1 MGSAVES
8 RGFLQWQVG
17 ALLLVSFPLRGGGQ
31 AAHIRYSIPEELAP
45 GSFVGDVARDLGL
58 DAAQVASR
66 QLQILPGS
74 AQRHFRAEA
83 QSGVLVVEERIDRE
97 RLCDSTPR
105 CLLYLEILLAN
116 PLASHRVEVEVLDV
130 NDNSPAFLTSL
141 IRLEIAESAAPGARF
156 PLEPAEDLDFG
167 TNSVS
172 TYRLSPPGCFTLSVK
187 NRKDGSKN
195 PELVLEKALDREQQ
209 EQHRLV
215 LTALD
220 GGLPAKSGTAEIV
233 VSVIDANDNP
243 PVFDQPVY
251 KVTLLENA
259 PEGTMVIKLNATDQ
273 DEGTNG
279 EIAYSF
285 SSHTRQ
291 KIRRLFSLQERS
303 GEVRVLG
310 NVDYEEGTIYEL
322 ASLGARFPIHQ
333 AQDPDVGS
341 NALQTYHLSANE
353 NFSLNVK
360 ARTDGS
366 KFPELVLERALD
378 REHRAVHHLVLT
390 AEDGGSPPRSSK
402 TRIAVQVLDAND
414 NHPVF
419 DKPSYQARLVE
430 NCPSGTLVIKLNATD
445 VDEGPNGNVRYSLG
459 SHNSEALRRIFTI
472 DSQTGEIRVQGNLD
486 FEEASVYEIEVE
498 AKDMGSPTMEEHCSV
513 TVEITDVNDNPPEV
527 VLTSFSSSLSED
539 APPGTVVAVI
549 HVKDRDSG
557 EHGRVQCHLPR
568 SLPFKLRKD
577 FEHQYS
583 LLTSQGLDRERVS
596 QYNVTISASDLGSP
610 PLSRHTVLSI
620 TLADINDNTPQFERT
635 SYEVVVKENNPV
647 GEILV
652 TVSATDPDLDQ
663 NSRLSYSVLSS
674 PGKGPAADPS
684 AYISINPT
692 SGQVSAKLPFDY
704 EQTTYFQF
712 QVEASDGGSPALS
725 SRTVVHVFVTDQNDN
740 APGIQFPLT
749 GKDSVVQ
756 FRIPRSTS
764 PQALITKII
773 AVDLDSGRNAWLAYR
788 LMQAT
793 DPSLFGVALRSG
805 EIRTTR
811 ALQEQDA
818 ATQELFLVVKDSGE
832 PPMSTS
838 VTVLVLLEENV
849 PEAFLGLK
857 AQAAESESVPR
868 LTLYLIISL
877 VIISALSLAAL
888 VGLGVR
894 CVRGDARAAVGCC
907 VKADT
912 LRVPPNPLLR
922 HVQYQPSMGDA
933 TIDMQ
938 VTATAP
944 LAREY
949 RSCFSPVS
957 DISEFMF
964 IKPSVTLGNSSG
976 NSPPDRSFSTEV
988 SSLNVPMQCPQL
1000 TPPCDLQRICP
1011 GRCVAKARDV
1021 L

>member
-1 MGSAVES
+1 
-8 RGFLQWQVG
+8 FVG
-17 ALLLVSFPLRGGGQ
+17 CGVAALCALLLVSFPLRGGGQ
-31 AAHIRYSIPEELAP
+31 AAQIRYSIPEELAP

-58 DAAQVASR
+58 DAARVTSR

-74 AQRHFRAEA
+74 AQRHFRAEV

-97 RLCDSTPR
+97 RLCGSSPR

-116 PLASHRVEVEVLDV
+116 PLTSHRVEVEVLDV
-130 NDNSPAFLTSL
+130 NDNAPAFLTSL
-141 IRLEIAESAAPGARF
+141 TRLEIAESAAPGARF

-167 TNSVS
+167 ANSVS

-187 NRKDGSKN
+187 NRKDGSKH

-310 NVDYEEGTIYEL
+310 NVDYEEGT
-322 ASLGARFPIHQ
+322 
-333 AQDPDVGS
+333 
-341 NALQTYHLSANE
+341 
-353 NFSLNVK
+353 
-360 ARTDGS
+360 
-366 KFPELVLERALD
+366 
-378 REHRAVHHLVLT
+378 
-390 AEDGGSPPRSSK
+390 
-402 TRIAVQVLDAND
+402 
-414 NHPVF
+414 
-419 DKPSYQARLVE
+419 
-430 NCPSGTLVIKLNATD
+430 
-445 VDEGPNGNVRYSLG
+445 
-459 SHNSEALRRIFTI
+459 
-472 DSQTGEIRVQGNLD
+472 
-486 FEEASVYEIEVE
+486 VYEIDVR
-498 AKDMGSPTMEEHCSV
+498 AKDKGSPSMDAHCSV
-513 TVEITDVNDNPPEV
+513 LVEITDVNDNAPSV
-527 VLTSFSSSLSED
+527 RFTSLSATVPED
-539 APPGTVVAVI
+539 APMGTAVALLSVS
-549 HVKDRDSG
+549 DGDSRENG
-557 EHGRVQCHLPR
+557 EVQLQLPADIPFQI
-568 SLPFKLRKD
+568 LPSFRN
-577 FEHQYS
+577 HYS
-583 LLTSQGLDRERVS
+583 WVTSGPLDREEVS
-596 QYNVTISASDLGSP
+596 EYKVVITATDSGSP
-610 PLSRHTVLSI
+610 PLSRHTILSI

-635 SYEVVVKENNPV
+635 SYEVIVKENNPV

-692 SGQVSAKLPFDY
+692 SGQVLAKLPFDY

-756 FRIPRSTS
+756 FRIPRSTR

-773 AVDLDSGRNAWLAYR
+773 AVDLDSGRNAWLAYH

-838 VTVLVLLEENV
+838 VTVLVLLEENA

-877 VIISALSLAAL
+877 VIISVLSLAAL

-894 CVRGDARAAVGCC
+894 CVRGDARGAVGCC
-907 VKADT
+907 VKAAT
-912 LRVPPNPLLR
+912 LRVPPNP
-922 HVQYQPSMGDA
+922 
-933 TIDMQ
+933 
-938 VTATAP
+938 
-944 LAREY
+944 
-949 RSCFSPVS
+949 SCFSSVS

-964 IKPSVTLGNSSG
+964 MKPSVSLGNSSG

-1000 TPPCDLQRICP
+1000 PPPCDLQRIWP
-1011 GRCVAKARDV
+1011 GRCVTKAPDV